1 MLPPVSDKNT
11 AVRRLNLTL
20 SSEAY
25 NQLAELAR
33 SSGTTMKEVMR
44 LGLAL
49 TKIVLEEAKDGNKL
63 IIETRAG
70 HRLKEIVLPR

>member
-1 MLPPVSDKNT
+1 
-11 AVRRLNLTL
+11 
-20 SSEAY
+20 
-25 NQLAELAR
+25 
-33 SSGTTMKEVMR
+33 MKEVMR